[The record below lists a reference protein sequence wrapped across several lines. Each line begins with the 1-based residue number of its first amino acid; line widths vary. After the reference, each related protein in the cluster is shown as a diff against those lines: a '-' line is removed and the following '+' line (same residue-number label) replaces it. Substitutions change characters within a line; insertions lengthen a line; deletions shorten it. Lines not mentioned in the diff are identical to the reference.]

1 MRSRKDLNEIEKMKG
16 RTEMKGLKKIIVG
29 LCVLLMVGEPLGVKA
44 EEQIKTIA
52 CNNETMVYSHTDLLE
67 VQELPQNVGESIK
80 IGEDENGGLWVTLI
94 DKTQNITR
102 SNTLTDVHTYM
113 FTYTDFWGNE
123 KDGFEVRLECDWV
136 KAGEDS
142 HIIELR
148 GSYNVI
154 ASVFS
159 CKWSDSSYS
168 QCVCWLELDV
178 TKSGETNTLRFIASV
193 VPFEGGDDLHFGVI

>member
-1 MRSRKDLNEIEKMKG
+1 MK
-16 RTEMKGLKKIIVG
+16 RLKHFMVV

-44 EEQIKTIA
+44 EEQIRVIS
-52 CNNETMVYSHTDLLE
+52 CNDETATYNHGELLE
-67 VQELPQNVGESIK
+67 VKDLPQSIGESIK
-80 IGEDENGGLWVTLI
+80 IGEDENGELWVTLT

-102 SNTLTDVHTYM
+102 SSTLTDVHTYL
-113 FTYTDFWGNE
+113 FTYTDFFGKE
-123 KDGFEVRLECDWV
+123 KDGFKVRLECDWV

-142 HIIELR
+142 RIIELR
-148 GSYNVI
+148 GSYEVI

-159 CKWSDSSYS
+159 CEWSDSSYS

-193 VPFEGGDDLHFGVI
+193 VPFEGGDDLHFGCI